1 MRYIDDK
8 TALIKTDKALY
19 DGRQDRQNLQAGLTT
34 THAKSL
40 RTIRQAMQARLAKQA
55 RQTVQQTR
63 HNKQDSQ
70 RQVRLPKQA

>member
-40 RTIRQAMQARLAKQA
+40 SKAWQ
-55 RQTVQQTR
+55 
-63 HNKQDSQ
+63 
-70 RQVRLPKQA
+70 

>member
-40 RTIRQAMQARLAKQA
+40 RTIRQARLAKQA

-70 RQVRLPKQA
+70 DK